1 VTEEEENALITCLRN
16 NQDVFAWSKRDLK
29 GVSREVIEHALRLDP
44 KIALKRQK
52 LRVISHQK
60 ELVAQSEV
68 DKRLDVG
75 VIREI
80 QFTTWLSNIVMV
92 PKKNGG
98 QRMCIDFTL
107 LNKACPKD
115 DYPLPRISVLVDAAA
130 RCERVSL
137 LDCFSRYRRI
147 WMKKE
152 YKDKTSF
159 ITPYG
164 VYCFVR
170 TPEGPRNA
178 GPMFNRVM
186 KIVLGLQLRRN
197 VSAYAD
203 DVVIHNKKKDQHI
216 EDLRETFT
224 NLRKYGL
231 M

>member
-1 VTEEEENALITCLRN
+1 
-16 NQDVFAWSKRDLK
+16 
-29 GVSREVIEHALRLDP
+29 
-44 KIALKRQK
+44 
-52 LRVISHQK
+52 
-60 ELVAQSEV
+60 
-68 DKRLDVG
+68 
-75 VIREI
+75 
-80 QFTTWLSNIVMV
+80 
-92 PKKNGG
+92 
-98 QRMCIDFTL
+98 
-107 LNKACPKD
+107 
-115 DYPLPRISVLVDAAA
+115 
-130 RCERVSL
+130 
-137 LDCFSRYRRI
+137 
-147 WMKKE
+147 MKKE

-178 GPMFNRVM
+178 GLMFNRVV
-186 KIVLGLQLRRN
+186 KIVLGPQLRRN